1 MVSKLCALLLIL
13 YCTKNLYDLATMN
26 TFQIEKDIIEKLK
39 YEDLA
44 KKAAKCYKP
53 LFVLEDISYLGITIL
68 SLRDSKF
75 FILIFFITFFVFAG
89 LKIIAAKVFETISKK
104 VGESN

>member
-1 MVSKLCALLLIL
+1 MILKLCAILLIL
-13 YCTKNLYDLATMN
+13 YCTKNLYDLITMN

-44 KKAAKCYKP
+44 KKLTKCYKY
-53 LFVLEDISYLGITIL
+53 LFILKYITYMTISII
-68 SLRDSKF
+68 SLRNSNF
-75 FILIFFITFFVFAG
+75 FILILFITFFVFAG
-89 LKIIAAKVFETISKK
+89 FKILATKIFETISKK